1 MLNPRARRY
10 LYANSRVI
18 TPLHKS
24 SSIKALLRFLDEK
37 KRTCTGIHAYSGH
50 IISQIDDA
58 YYLKYVKI
66 PLYMSDGGLPDQRDI
81 EARIDHINEFLTEIY
96 DAPLNSGV
104 QRIQLALAQLD
115 EVLSQSHHLK
125 PNA

>member
-1 MLNPRARRY
+1 M
-10 LYANSRVI
+10 
-18 TPLHKS
+18 
-24 SSIKALLRFLDEK
+24 KALHRFLDDK
-37 KRTCTGIHAYSGH
+37 KCASTGIHAYSGH
-50 IISQIDDA
+50 IISQIDGE

-66 PLYMSDGGLPDQRDI
+66 ALYLSDGSLPDHRDI
-81 EARIDHINEFLTEIY
+81 EARIDHINKFLTEIY